1 MTLRALLV
9 AVFVSFAVVV
19 SFAGGYQ
26 TWREASRALESE
38 LDRTATSIAG
48 AAVES
53 GLQSSLVAGLE
64 PGMEDVMAFSS
75 VQARLRRLRRYVR
88 EAYIVAPDNTSRV
101 STLPADSV
109 PIGTPLRFLE
119 SFAPELEEA
128 RSTGNATTPSFTING
143 ELFKWGFAEL
153 EQTDFLLAVLMPA
166 DYLAPLDRLRRN
178 LILGSGVATLVA
190 AALAALLSARISE
203 PMERLSRVALRIQRG
218 RMDEPV
224 ATEPGVELGR
234 LSRAMERMRG
244 GIQER
249 DERLRLMLAQ
259 VAHEIRNPL
268 GGLELFAS
276 AAAETE
282 DAEERGRLIGRVRA
296 EVSALNVI
304 IDDFLTFARPMSYGR
319 EASDLRLA
327 LGDAADLVRAE
338 LEERGGTMELTL
350 PDEPLMARVSLEYA
364 KRATLNLL
372 RNAAQV
378 SNAVRLDGRL
388 ENGEVVI
395 QVRDDGPGVDP
406 ALRDRIFDPFVTD
419 KEQGAGLGLAIVRK
433 VAEAFRGRV
442 ELVPPEETDGARG
455 AEFRIYFP
463 SLEDLPPDPST
474 SLGG

>member
-9 AVFVSFAVVV
+9 AVFGSFALVV
-19 SFAGGYQ
+19 SAAGGYQ
-26 TWREASRALESE
+26 AWREASRALESE

-53 GLQSSLVAGLE
+53 GLPSSLVSGLQ
-64 PGMEDVMAFSS
+64 PGMEDLMAP

-88 EAYIVAPDNTSRV
+88 EAYIVAPDNTSVV

-109 PIGTPLRFLE
+109 PIGTPLLFLE
-119 SFAPELEEA
+119 PFGPELEEA
-128 RSTGNATTPSFTING
+128 RTTGNATTPSFMIND

-153 EQTDFLLAVLMPA
+153 EQTDYVLAVLMPA
-166 DYLAPLDRLRRN
+166 DYLAPLDQLRRN
-178 LILGSGVATLVA
+178 LIFGSALATVLAV
-190 AALAALLSARISE
+190 ALAALLASALTE

-224 ATEPGVELGR
+224 ATEPGQELGR
-234 LSRAMERMRG
+234 LSRAMERMRR
-244 GIQER
+244 GILER
-249 DERLRLMLAQ
+249 DEQLRLMLAQ

-268 GGLELFAS
+268 GGLELFAA

-282 DAEERGRLIGRVRA
+282 DAKERGRLIRRVRG
-296 EVSALNVI
+296 EVSALNGI
-304 IDDFLTFARPMSYGR
+304 IDDFLTFARPMSNGR

-338 LEERGGTMELTL
+338 LEDRGGQMVVTFPE
-350 PDEPLMARVSLEYA
+350 EPLMARVSLDYA

-378 SNAVRLDGRL
+378 SDVVRLEGRL
-388 ENGEVVI
+388 EHGEVLIRVT
-395 QVRDDGPGVDP
+395 DEGPGVDP
-406 ALRDRIFDPFVTD
+406 ELRPRIFDPFVTD

-433 VAEAFRGRV
+433 VAEAFKGRV
-442 ELVPPEETDGARG
+442 ELVLPEETDDAVG

-463 SLEDLPPDPST
+463 SLEDLPPDPSAPV
-474 SLGG
+474 GG